1 MTMQNKRLFIILLIS
16 LSLLLIPLIVM
27 SFTDTINWTIED
39 FIIAGSLLV
48 GTGLVSEIVM
58 RKVKNINYKA
68 GLIVV
73 ILIILFLMWIELTV
87 GLFGTPFGGN

>member
-27 SFTDTINWTIED
+27 SFTDAINWTIAD
-39 FIIAGSLLV
+39 FIIVGSLLV

-73 ILIILFLMWIELTV
+73 ILIIVFLMWIELAV